1 MDNIINFYKTFNKYK
16 NNTNDDLYYHILPSI
31 NCRQYKI
38 FEDNKGIYGFV
49 NWAFINK
56 EEEDNY
62 KLRGMIKK
70 NKWQSGSN
78 LWLYDIL
85 ISKNAR
91 EVMGWVYNYFKN
103 YLKVNQCINWLRLDD
118 NNNIYRISK
127 KYKREFHI

>member
-1 MDNIINFYKTFNKYK
+1 MDKIINFYKTFNKYK
-16 NNTNDDLYYHILPSI
+16 NNNYNDIYYHILPSI
-31 NCRQYKI
+31 NSNQYKI
-38 FEDNKGIYGFV
+38 FEDQQGLYGFV

-62 KLRGMIKK
+62 KLKGMIKK
-70 NKWQSGSN
+70 DKWQSGNN

-103 YLKVNQCINWLRLDD
+103 YLKVNECINWLRLDD